1 MTWPLSP
8 VSAACAPST
17 RRTVAVCVP
26 SAEDEKRTRYA
37 MSATASPFVS
47 ILSSYNASG
56 ANGSRV
62 VHHGGRMDIH
72 DQDRLVRLAWLGEGI
87 QIREVQARVCVRE
100 AEIGTGIMVR
110 HGSFTPVSCSSAHE
124 C

>member
-17 RRTVAVCVP
+17 RRTVAVCDP

-62 VHHGGRMDIH
+62 VDPGGFTTAEGWTFMIRID
-72 DQDRLVRLAWLGEGI
+72 LSASPGLGKAYKSVRSRRASPCGKPKSGPE
-87 QIREVQARVCVRE
+87 
-100 AEIGTGIMVR
+100 
-110 HGSFTPVSCSSAHE
+110 
-124 C
+124 

>member
-1 MTWPLSP
+1 MMTWPLSP
-8 VSAACAPST
+8 VLAACARFD
-17 RRTVAVCVP
+17 RRTVAVCDP

-62 VHHGGRMDIH
+62 VGPGGFTTVEGWTFMIRSTCPP
-72 DQDRLVRLAWLGEGI
+72 RLAWG
-87 QIREVQARVCVRE
+87 
-100 AEIGTGIMVR
+100 R
-110 HGSFTPVSCSSAHE
+110 HTNP
-124 C
+124 

>member
-1 MTWPLSP
+1 MMTWPLSR

-17 RRTVAVCVP
+17 RHKVAVCDP
-26 SAEDEKRTRYA
+26 SADDENRIRYA

-62 VHHGGRMDIH
+62 VVPGGFTI
-72 DQDRLVRLAWLGEGI
+72 AEG
-87 QIREVQARVCVRE
+87 
-100 AEIGTGIMVR
+100 
-110 HGSFTPVSCSSAHE
+110 
-124 C
+124 